1 MNIFKNKKKCSGLF
15 LLIFILSFVLG
26 IANFPS
32 TKASNATAKNEASVL
47 KFVHISDAHVDS
59 KSKDSTRR
67 LYSSSRKLLQD
78 AVEQINSINDI
89 DVVVFS
95 GDSINKPVESDL
107 IKFIAIA
114 NKLKYPWHA
123 STGNHEIGI
132 KGGLS
137 KNKRLEL
144 LNKYNKNFNSDK
156 SYYSFSPKK
165 GYLIIVMDGVI
176 DWRVT
181 ANGYYHKQEL
191 EWLDQQLKN
200 NKDSKVII
208 VQHFP
213 VVEPFKSESHKINNA
228 GEYSQV
234 LNKHNNVI
242 AVLSGH
248 YHAAKVNKVGNTVHV
263 STPALVE
270 YPNAFRVITIIDK
283 ENQIQINFDFRETRL
298 KNLQQKSK
306 SLSKS
311 WQLSQGK
318 DTDRNTT
325 IILNK

>member
-1 MNIFKNKKKCSGLF
+1 MFKNMKKSPGLF
-15 LLIFILSFVLG
+15 FLIFTLFLILG
-26 IANFPS
+26 IAYFPLNS
-32 TKASNATAKNEASVL
+32 TYNAIAKNETENSVL
-47 KFVHISDAHVDS
+47 KLAHLSDIHIDS
-59 KSKDSTRR
+59 TSKDSSRR
-67 LYSSSRKLLQD
+67 LYSSSRKLFQD
-78 AVEQINSINDI
+78 AVEQINGVDNI
-89 DVVVFS
+89 DLVLFS

-107 IKFIAIA
+107 MKFISIA

-137 KNKRLEL
+137 KSRRISLIS
-144 LNKYNKNFNSDK
+144 KYNKNVNSDK

-165 GYLIIVMDGVI
+165 GYLFVVMDGVI

-181 ANGYYHKQEL
+181 ANGYYHKEEL
-191 EWLDQQLKN
+191 EWLDKELSG

-213 VVEPFKSESHKINNA
+213 VIEPSKSESHKILNA
-228 GEYSQV
+228 AEYQQV

-248 YHAAKVNKVGNTVHV
+248 YHAAKIIKSDNKVYV

-270 YPNAFRVITIIDK
+270 YPNSFRVITISDK
-283 ENQIQINFDFRETRL
+283 KDKIQIDFDFKETRL

-306 SLSKS
+306 SKSKS
-311 WQLSQGK
+311 WQLNQGK
-318 DTDRNTT
+318 DVDRDTT
-325 IILNK
+325 VIIDK